1 MRISDWSSDVC
12 SSDLFLNGFPPRSG
26 KFDFAADWQAVAPLG
41 HRIPSL
47 PDHGDIIARATGER
61 PYRMV
66 TAPAR
71 NYLNTSFT
79 ETPTSRR
86 REARPTV
93 MVHPDTAAALGFGD
107 GDRVRLGNDQG
118 SVVLHAKLFDGVQ
131 PTTVIVESV
140 WPNAAWAEGLGINVL
155 TSADSPPPA
164 GGGVFHHTAGGKIG
178 RTSRRGRVGQYVLF

>member
-12 SSDLFLNGFPPRSG
+12 SSDLFLNGFPTRSG
-26 KFDFAADWQAVAPLG
+26 KFEFAADWQAVGPLG
-41 HRIPSL
+41 HRIPAL
-47 PDHGDIIARATGER
+47 PDHVDIIDRATGER

-93 MVHPDTAAALGFGD
+93 MVHPDTAAALGFGA
-107 GDRVRLGNDQG
+107 GDRGGPGHGQG
-118 SVVLHAKLFDGVQ
+118 
-131 PTTVIVESV
+131 P
-140 WPNAAWAEGLGINVL
+140 
-155 TSADSPPPA
+155 
-164 GGGVFHHTAGGKIG
+164 GG
-178 RTSRRGRVGQYVLF
+178 

>member
-12 SSDLFLNGFPPRSG
+12 SSDL
-26 KFDFAADWQAVAPLG
+26 
-41 HRIPSL
+41 
-47 PDHGDIIARATGER
+47 
-61 PYRMV
+61 
-66 TAPAR
+66 
-71 NYLNTSFT
+71 
-79 ETPTSRR
+79 
-86 REARPTV
+86 TV

-140 WPNAAWAEGLGINVL
+140 WPNAAWEEGLGINVL

-164 GGGVFHHTAGGKIG
+164 GGAVFHGTAARMTRARPDATRSEERRAGK
-178 RTSRRGRVGQYVLF
+178 

>member
-1 MRISDWSSDVC
+1 MVGRKWLDV
-12 SSDLFLNGFPPRSG
+12 SPSFEEQHFLNGFPTRSG
-26 KFDFAADWQAVAPLG
+26 KFEFAADWAAVGPLG
-41 HRIPSL
+41 AGIPGL
-47 PDHGDIIARATGER
+47 PDHVDIIDRATDEK

-79 ETPTSRR
+79 ETPTSRK

-107 GDRVRLGNDQG
+107 GDRVRLGNGQG
-118 SVVLHAKLFDGVQ
+118 SVVLHARLFDGVQ

-140 WPNAAWAEGLGINVL
+140 WPNAAFEEGIGINAL
-155 TSADSPPPA
+155 TSADSPPPS
-164 GGGVFHHTAGGKIG
+164 GGAVFHDTAVWMRKA
-178 RTSRRGRVGQYVLF
+178 